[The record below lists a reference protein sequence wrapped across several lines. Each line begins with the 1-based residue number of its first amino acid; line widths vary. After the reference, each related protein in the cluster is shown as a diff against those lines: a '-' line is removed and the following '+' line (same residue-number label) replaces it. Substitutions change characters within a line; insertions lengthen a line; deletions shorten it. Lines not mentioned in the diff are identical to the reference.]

1 MRQAWRGL
9 ALLAVGALTMG
20 GSVAL
25 AHDRG
30 GHGKGNGNGNGALA
44 PTIFTMA
51 ASHGNPPVVDASPE
65 GVAFDKKS
73 GRFFVSR
80 TGSGAIF
87 SGTLDN
93 TTLQPFIEGTGSGS
107 SSPLATGLKVRNGLL
122 YVAGAST
129 GEIRVY
135 DIANP
140 TKAPVVFETG
150 GGFINDLD
158 LDSDGNIFATDS
170 TKSFVY
176 MVPAAAVK
184 AGGGAVV
191 PIDLS
196 ATITSDPAAFNLNGI
211 VVKGDDELILVQSNT
226 GQLWRVTFP
235 DNANND
241 DNDDHG
247 DDNKAHAAQAP
258 TPAPAALPAPKVEEI
273 KVDGGPLTGG
283 DGLLLDR
290 GRLLVVRGGT
300 DDHANGAVDVVKL
313 RHHRTRG
320 EVQNEF
326 SDPSFAGPST
336 IARARNLLL
345 VVNANFAGAATATQF
360 TVTGIARNGVRGGG
374 HGNGGGDGGGHGGGD
389 GGGHGGGDGG
399 HGSGHGG
406 H

>member
-25 AHDRG
+25 AHDGG
-30 GHGKGNGNGNGALA
+30 GHGNGNGNGNGALA
-44 PTIFTMA
+44 PTIFTMPTA
-51 ASHGNPPVVDASPE
+51 DGNPE
-65 GVAFDKKS
+65 GVAFDKQS

-80 TGSGAIF
+80 TGTGAIF

-93 TTLQPFIEGTGSGS
+93 TTLQPFIAGGTSTG
-107 SSPLATGLKVRNGLL
+107 SPLATGLKVRKGLL

-129 GEIRVY
+129 GQIRVY

-140 TKAPVVFETG
+140 TKAPIVFQTG

-235 DNANND
+235 DNAGND
-241 DNDDHG
+241 ANDDHG

-374 HGNGGGDGGGHGGGD
+374 HGNGGGDGGGHGGG
-389 GGGHGGGDGG
+389 HGGGDGGG

>member
-25 AHDRG
+25 AHDGG
-30 GHGKGNGNGNGALA
+30 GHGRGNGNGNGALA
-44 PTIFTMA
+44 PTIFTMPTA
-51 ASHGNPPVVDASPE
+51 DGNPE

-80 TGSGAIF
+80 TGTGAIF
-87 SGTLDN
+87 TGTLDN
-93 TTLQPFIEGTGSGS
+93 TTLQPFIAGGTSTG
-107 SSPLATGLKVRNGLL
+107 SPLATGLKVRKGLL

-129 GEIRVY
+129 GEVRVY

-140 TKAPVVFETG
+140 AKAPIVFQTG
-150 GGFINDLD
+150 GGFVNDLD
-158 LDSDGNIFATDS
+158 LDSHGNVFATDS

-176 MVPAAAVK
+176 MIPAAAVA

-196 ATITSDPAAFNLNGI
+196 ASITSDPAAFNLNGI
-211 VVKGDDELILVQSNT
+211 VVKGHDELILVQSNT
-226 GQLWRVTFP
+226 GQLWRVTLGG
-235 DNANND
+235 
-241 DNDDHG
+241 DDHG
-247 DDNKAHAAQAP
+247 SDSKAHAAQAAGS
-258 TPAPAALPAPKVEEI
+258 TPKVEEI

-290 GRLLVVRGGT
+290 GRLLVVRGT
-300 DDHANGAVDVVKL
+300 TAANANGAVDVVKL

-320 EVQNEF
+320 EVQNEV
-326 SDPSFAGPST
+326 SDPSLAGPST

-345 VVNANFAGAATATQF
+345 VVNANFAGTATATQF
-360 TVTGIARNGVRGGG
+360 TVTGLARNGVRHGHGGG
-374 HGNGGGDGGGHGGGD
+374 HG
-389 GGGHGGGDGG
+389 GG

>member
-1 MRQAWRGL
+1 
-9 ALLAVGALTMG
+9 
-20 GSVAL
+20 
-25 AHDRG
+25 
-30 GHGKGNGNGNGALA
+30 
-44 PTIFTMA
+44 
-51 ASHGNPPVVDASPE
+51 VVDASPE

-107 SSPLATGLKVRNGLL
+107 SSPLATGLKVRKGLL

-140 TKAPVVFETG
+140 TKAPIVFQTG

-158 LDSDGNIFATDS
+158 LDSHGDVFATDS

-176 MVPAAAVK
+176 MVPAAAVA

-196 ATITSDPAAFNLNGI
+196 AAITSAPPPAFNLNGI
-211 VVKGDDELILVQSNT
+211 VVKNDHELILVQSNT
-226 GQLWRVTFP
+226 GQLWRVTLGGD
-235 DNANND
+235 DN
-241 DNDDHG
+241 NDDHG
-247 DDNKAHAAQAP
+247 DDSRVRAAQAP
-258 TPAPAALPAPKVEEI
+258 TPAAAPKVEEI

-290 GRLLVVRGGT
+290 GRLLVVRGAT

-374 HGNGGGDGGGHGGGD
+374 HGGHGGGDGGAHGGHGGGD
-389 GGGHGGGDGG
+389 GGGHGGG
-399 HGSGHGG
+399 HGG

>member
-25 AHDRG
+25 AHDG
-30 GHGKGNGNGNGALA
+30 DGHGNGNGNGNGALA
-44 PTIFTMA
+44 PTIFTMPTA
-51 ASHGNPPVVDASPE
+51 DGNPE

-80 TGSGAIF
+80 TGTGAIF
-87 SGTLDN
+87 TGTLD
-93 TTLQPFIEGTGSGS
+93 TTALQPFIAGGASTG
-107 SSPLATGLKVRNGLL
+107 SPLATGLKVRKGLL

-129 GEIRVY
+129 GQIRVY

-140 TKAPVVFETG
+140 AKPPVVFETG

-158 LDSDGNIFATDS
+158 LDSDGNVFATDS

-196 ATITSDPAAFNLNGI
+196 ASITSDPAAFNLNGI

-235 DNANND
+235 DNAGND
-241 DNDDHG
+241 ANDDHG

-258 TPAPAALPAPKVEEI
+258 TPAALPAPKVEEI
-273 KVDGGPLTGG
+273 TVDGGPVTGG

-290 GRLLVVRGGT
+290 GRLLVVRGT
-300 DDHANGAVDVVKL
+300 TPKNANGAVDVVKL

-345 VVNANFAGAATATQF
+345 VVNANFAGTTTATQF

-374 HGNGGGDGGGHGGGD
+374 HGGHGGGD
-389 GGGHGGGDGG
+389 GGGHG
-399 HGSGHGG
+399 SGHGG

>member
-25 AHDRG
+25 AHDGG
-30 GHGKGNGNGNGALA
+30 GHGNGNGNGALA
-44 PTIFTMA
+44 PTIFTMPGA
-51 ASHGNPPVVDASPE
+51 DGNPE

-80 TGSGAIF
+80 TGTGAIF

-93 TTLQPFIEGTGSGS
+93 TTLQPFIAGGTSTG
-107 SSPLATGLKVRNGLL
+107 SPLATGLKVRKGLL

-129 GEIRVY
+129 GQIRVY
-135 DIANP
+135 DIADP
-140 TKAPVVFETG
+140 TKAPIVFETG

-158 LDSDGNIFATDS
+158 LDSHGNVFATDS

-176 MVPAAAVK
+176 MVPAAAVA

-196 ATITSDPAAFNLNGI
+196 ASITSDPAAFNLNGI
-211 VVKGDDELILVQSNT
+211 VVKGRDELILVQSNT
-226 GQLWRVTFP
+226 GQLWRVTFG
-235 DNANND
+235 DD

-247 DDNKAHAAQAP
+247 DDSKAHAAQAP

-273 KVDGGPLTGG
+273 TVEGGPVTGG

-290 GRLLVVRGGT
+290 GRLLVVRGST
-300 DDHANGAVDVVKL
+300 PTNANGAVDVVKL

-345 VVNANFAGAATATQF
+345 VVNANFAGGTTTTPF
-360 TVTGIARNGVRGGG
+360 TVTGIARNAVRGGG
-374 HGNGGGDGGGHGGGD
+374 HGGHGGHGGGD
-389 GGGHGGGDGG
+389 DGGGG

>member
-25 AHDRG
+25 AHDGG
-30 GHGKGNGNGNGALA
+30 GHGNGNGNGNGALA
-44 PTIFTMA
+44 PTIFTMPTA
-51 ASHGNPPVVDASPE
+51 DGNPE

-80 TGSGAIF
+80 TGTGAIF

-93 TTLQPFIEGTGSGS
+93 TALQPFIAGGTSTG
-107 SSPLATGLKVRNGLL
+107 SPLATGLKVRKGLL

-129 GEIRVY
+129 GQIRVY

-140 TKAPVVFETG
+140 TKAPIVFETG

-158 LDSDGNIFATDS
+158 LDSHGNVFATDS

-196 ATITSDPAAFNLNGI
+196 ASITSDPAAFNLNGI
-211 VVKGDDELILVQSNT
+211 VVKGHDELILVQSNT
-226 GQLWRVTFP
+226 GKLFRVTFP
-235 DNANND
+235 GDAKNHD
-241 DNDDHG
+241 SG

-273 KVDGGPLTGG
+273 KVDGGPVTGG
-283 DGLLLDR
+283 DGLLIDR
-290 GRLLVVRGGT
+290 GRLLVVRGTT
-300 DDHANGAVDVVKL
+300 DKNANGAVDVVKL

-345 VVNANFAGAATATQF
+345 VVNANFAGTASATQF
-360 TVTGIARNGVRGGG
+360 TVTGIARDGVRGGG
-374 HGNGGGDGGGHGGGD
+374 HGGGGHGGGGHA
-389 GGGHGGGDGG
+389 GGGHGG
-399 HGSGHGG
+399 H
-406 H
+406 

>member
-1 MRQAWRGL
+1 MARARAARGRRVDDGRFRRPGARRRRSRQRERQRATARSRRRSSRCRR
-9 ALLAVGALTMG
+9 A
-20 GSVAL
+20 
-25 AHDRG
+25 D
-30 GHGKGNGNGNGALA
+30 GN
-44 PTIFTMA
+44 
-51 ASHGNPPVVDASPE
+51 PE

-80 TGSGAIF
+80 TGTGAIF
-87 SGTLDN
+87 TGTLDN
-93 TTLQPFIEGTGSGS
+93 TTLQPFIAGGASTG
-107 SSPLATGLKVRNGLL
+107 SPLATGLKVRKGLL

-129 GEIRVY
+129 GQIRVY

-158 LDSDGNIFATDS
+158 LDSHGNVFATDS

-196 ATITSDPAAFNLNGI
+196 ASITSDPAAFNLNGI

-226 GQLWRVTFP
+226 GKLFRVTFP
-235 DNANND
+235 DNAQRRTTTTATT
-241 DNDDHG
+241 H
-247 DDNKAHAAQAP
+247 KAHAAQAP
-258 TPAPAALPAPKVEEI
+258 TPAPAALPAPKVKEI
-273 KVDGGPLTGG
+273 TVDGGPVTGG

-290 GRLLVVRGGT
+290 GRLLVVRGTT
-300 DDHANGAVDVVKL
+300 DQATPTA
-313 RHHRTRG
+313 RSTSSSCATTARAARC
-320 EVQNEF
+320 QNEF

-336 IARARNLLL
+336 IARAKNLLL
-345 VVNANFAGAATATQF
+345 VVNANFAGAATATAVHGHRPRAQ
-360 TVTGIARNGVRGGG
+360 RRRRGG
-374 HGNGGGDGGGHGGGD
+374 HG
-389 GGGHGGGDGG
+389 GG

>member
-9 ALLAVGALTMG
+9 ALLAVGVLTMG
-20 GSVAL
+20 GSAAL
-25 AHDRG
+25 AHDGG
-30 GHGKGNGNGNGALA
+30 GHGNGNGNGNGALA
-44 PTIFTMA
+44 PATIFTMPTA
-51 ASHGNPPVVDASPE
+51 DGNPE

-80 TGSGAIF
+80 TGTGAIF

-93 TTLQPFIEGTGSGS
+93 TTLQPFIAGGAPGTA
-107 SSPLATGLKVRNGLL
+107 PLATGLKVRKGLL

-140 TKAPVVFETG
+140 TKAPIVFQTG

-158 LDSDGNIFATDS
+158 LDSHGNVFATDS

-176 MVPAAAVK
+176 MVPAAAVA
-184 AGGGAVV
+184 AGAGTVV

-196 ATITSDPAAFNLNGI
+196 ASITSDPAAFNLNGI
-211 VVKGDDELILVQSNT
+211 VVKNDHELILVQSNT
-226 GQLWRVTFP
+226 GQLWRVTFAG
-235 DNANND
+235 NANNH
-241 DNDDHG
+241 DHG
-247 DDNKAHAAQAP
+247 DDSRARAAQAP
-258 TPAPAALPAPKVEEI
+258 TAAPAPKVEEI
-273 KVDGGPLTGG
+273 KVDGGPVTGG

-290 GRLLVVRGGT
+290 GRLLVVRGT
-300 DDHANGAVDVVKL
+300 TAQNANGAVDVVKL

-326 SDPSFAGPST
+326 SDPSLAGPST

-345 VVNANFAGAATATQF
+345 VVNANFAGTATATQF
-360 TVTGIARNGVRGGG
+360 TVSGIARNAVRGGG
-374 HGNGGGDGGGHGGGD
+374 HGGHGGHGGNGGGHGG
-389 GGGHGGGDGG
+389 
-399 HGSGHGG
+399 HGG

>member
-1 MRQAWRGL
+1 
-9 ALLAVGALTMG
+9 
-20 GSVAL
+20 
-25 AHDRG
+25 
-30 GHGKGNGNGNGALA
+30 
-44 PTIFTMA
+44 
-51 ASHGNPPVVDASPE
+51 
-65 GVAFDKKS
+65 
-73 GRFFVSR
+73 
-80 TGSGAIF
+80 
-87 SGTLDN
+87 
-93 TTLQPFIEGTGSGS
+93 
-107 SSPLATGLKVRNGLL
+107 
-122 YVAGAST
+122 
-129 GEIRVY
+129 
-135 DIANP
+135 
-140 TKAPVVFETG
+140 
-150 GGFINDLD
+150 
-158 LDSDGNIFATDS
+158 
-170 TKSFVY
+170 

-196 ATITSDPAAFNLNGI
+196 ASITSDPAAFNLNGI

-235 DNANND
+235 DNAGND
-241 DNDDHG
+241 ADDDHG

-258 TPAPAALPAPKVEEI
+258 TPAALPAPKVEEI
-273 KVDGGPLTGG
+273 TVDGGPVTGG

-290 GRLLVVRGGT
+290 GRLLVVRGT
-300 DDHANGAVDVVKL
+300 TPKNANGAVDVVKL

-374 HGNGGGDGGGHGGGD
+374 HGNGGGDGGGHGGG
-389 GGGHGGGDGG
+389 HGGGDGGG

>member
-25 AHDRG
+25 AHDGG
-30 GHGKGNGNGNGALA
+30 GHGNGNGNGNGALA
-44 PTIFTMA
+44 PTIFTMPTA
-51 ASHGNPPVVDASPE
+51 DGNPE

-73 GRFFVSR
+73 GQFFVSR
-80 TGSGAIF
+80 TGTGAIF

-93 TTLQPFIEGTGSGS
+93 TTLQPFIAGGTSTG
-107 SSPLATGLKVRNGLL
+107 SPLATGLKVRNGLL

-129 GEIRVY
+129 GQIRVY
-135 DIANP
+135 DLANR
-140 TKAPVVFETG
+140 TKPPIVFETG

-158 LDSDGNIFATDS
+158 LDSHGNVFATDS

-176 MVPAAAVK
+176 MVPAAAVA

-196 ATITSDPAAFNLNGI
+196 ASITSDPKAFNLNGI
-211 VVKGDDELILVQSNT
+211 VVKGHDELILVQSNT
-226 GQLWRVTFP
+226 GQLWRVTLGDD
-235 DNANND
+235 DN

-247 DDNKAHAAQAP
+247 DDSRARAAQAP
-258 TPAPAALPAPKVEEI
+258 SATPAPKVEEI
-273 KVDGGPLTGG
+273 TVEGGPVTGG

-290 GRLLVVRGGT
+290 GRLLVVRGST
-300 DDHANGAVDVVKL
+300 PTNANGAVDVVKL

-345 VVNANFAGAATATQF
+345 VVNANFAGGTTTTPF
-360 TVTGIARNGVRGGG
+360 TVTGIARNAVRGHGGHGGG
-374 HGNGGGDGGGHGGGD
+374 HGSGHGGDGSGHGGDGGGHGGHD
-389 GGGHGGGDGG
+389 
-399 HGSGHGG
+399 
-406 H
+406 

>member
-25 AHDRG
+25 AHDGG
-30 GHGKGNGNGNGALA
+30 GHGNGNGNGNGALA
-44 PTIFTMA
+44 PTIFTMPTA
-51 ASHGNPPVVDASPE
+51 DGNPE
-65 GVAFDKKS
+65 GVAFDKQS

-80 TGSGAIF
+80 TGTGAIF

-93 TTLQPFIEGTGSGS
+93 TTLQPFIAGGTSTG
-107 SSPLATGLKVRNGLL
+107 SPLATGLKVRNGLL

-129 GEIRVY
+129 GQIRVY
-135 DIANP
+135 DLANR
-140 TKAPVVFETG
+140 TKPPIVFETG

-158 LDSDGNIFATDS
+158 LDSHGNVFATDS

-176 MVPAAAVK
+176 MVPAAAVA

-196 ATITSDPAAFNLNGI
+196 ASITSDPKAFNLNGI
-211 VVKGDDELILVQSNT
+211 VVKGHDELILVQSNT
-226 GQLWRVTFP
+226 GQLWRVTFG
-235 DNANND
+235 DD
-241 DNDDHG
+241 DNDNGDHG
-247 DDNKAHAAQAP
+247 DDSRARAAQAP
-258 TPAPAALPAPKVEEI
+258 SATPAPKVEEI
-273 KVDGGPLTGG
+273 TVEGGPVTGG

-290 GRLLVVRGGT
+290 GRLLVVRGST
-300 DDHANGAVDVVKL
+300 PTNANGAVDVVKL

-345 VVNANFAGAATATQF
+345 VVNANFAGGTTTTPF
-360 TVTGIARNGVRGGG
+360 TVTGIARNAVRGHGGHGGG
-374 HGNGGGDGGGHGGGD
+374 HGSGHGGDGSGHGGDGGGHGGHD
-389 GGGHGGGDGG
+389 
-399 HGSGHGG
+399 
-406 H
+406 

>member
-1 MRQAWRGL
+1 MRQALRAIAVL
-9 ALLAVGALTMG
+9 VAVGALTG
-20 GSVAL
+20 GSVAS
-25 AHDRG
+25 AHG
-30 GHGKGNGNGNGALA
+30 GNGNGHGAFA
-44 PTIFTMA
+44 STIFHMPA
-51 ASHGNPPVVDASPE
+51 ADGPPE

-80 TGSGAIF
+80 TGTGAIYV
-87 SGTLDN
+87 GTLGSH
-93 TTLQPFIEGTGSGS
+93 TLQPFIAGGEAGDA
-107 SSPLATGLKVRNGLL
+107 PLATGLKVRKGLL

-129 GEIRVY
+129 GQIRIY
-135 DIANP
+135 DLADP
-140 TKAPVVFETG
+140 AKAPVVFETG

-158 LDSDGNIFATDS
+158 LDSHGNVFATDS

-196 ATITSDPAAFNLNGI
+196 ASITSDPAAFNLNGI

-360 TVTGIARNGVRGGG
+360 TVTGIARDGVRGGHGG
-374 HGNGGGDGGGHGGGD
+374 HGGHGGGHGG
-389 GGGHGGGDGG
+389 H
-399 HGSGHGG
+399 
-406 H
+406 

>member
-1 MRQAWRGL
+1 MRQAWRVL

-25 AHDRG
+25 AHDGG
-30 GHGKGNGNGNGALA
+30 GHGNGNGNGNGALA
-44 PTIFTMA
+44 PTIFTMPTA
-51 ASHGNPPVVDASPE
+51 DGNPE
-65 GVAFDKKS
+65 GVAFDKQS

-80 TGSGAIF
+80 TGTGAIF

-93 TTLQPFIEGTGSGS
+93 TTLQPFIAGGTSTG
-107 SSPLATGLKVRNGLL
+107 SPLATGLKVRNGLL

-129 GEIRVY
+129 GQIRVY
-135 DIANP
+135 DLANR
-140 TKAPVVFETG
+140 TKPPIVFETG

-158 LDSDGNIFATDS
+158 LDSHGNVFATDS

-176 MVPAAAVK
+176 MVPAAAVA

-196 ATITSDPAAFNLNGI
+196 ASITSDPKAFNLNGI
-211 VVKGDDELILVQSNT
+211 VVKGHDELILVQSNT
-226 GQLWRVTFP
+226 GQLWRVTLGDD
-235 DNANND
+235 DN

-273 KVDGGPLTGG
+273 TVEGGPVTGG

-290 GRLLVVRGGT
+290 GRLLVVRGST
-300 DDHANGAVDVVKL
+300 PTNANGAVDVVKL

-336 IARARNLLL
+336 IARAKNLLL
-345 VVNANFAGAATATQF
+345 VVNANFAGGTTTTPF
-360 TVTGIARNGVRGGG
+360 TVTGIARNAVRG
-374 HGNGGGDGGGHGGGD
+374 HGGGHGG
-389 GGGHGGGDGG
+389 H
-399 HGSGHGG
+399 
-406 H
+406 